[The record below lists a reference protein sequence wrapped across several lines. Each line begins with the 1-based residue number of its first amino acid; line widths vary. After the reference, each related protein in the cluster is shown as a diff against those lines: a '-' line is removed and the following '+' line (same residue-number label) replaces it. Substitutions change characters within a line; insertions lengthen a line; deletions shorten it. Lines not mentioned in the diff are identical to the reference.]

1 MEQVPSNE
9 SDVIGEVHY
18 LPHHPVVRKD
28 RETTKVRVVYD
39 ASSKESGGPSLNQ
52 CLYTGP
58 PLTEKIADILMRFRV
73 HKIALAGDIEK
84 AFLMIS
90 VAEEDRNVL
99 RFLRVDDP
107 LKETPNVIELRLT
120 RVTFGLSSSPFLLNA
135 TSP

>member
-1 MEQVPSNE
+1 MLTRLKKEAGILREYDSVIKEQLEKGIVEQVPSNE
-9 SDVIGEVHY
+9 CDVIGEVHY

-39 ASSKESGGPSLNQ
+39 ASLKESGGPSLNQ

-58 PLTEKIADILMRFRV
+58 PLTERIADTLMRFRV

-99 RFLRVDDP
+99 RF
-107 LKETPNVIELRLT
+107 
-120 RVTFGLSSSPFLLNA
+120 
-135 TSP
+135 

>member
-1 MEQVPSNE
+1 VLEILREYDSVIKEQLEKGIVEQVAR
-9 SDVIGEVHY
+9 DLIGEVYY
-18 LPHHPVVRKD
+18 LPHHPIVRKD

-39 ASSKESGGPSLNQ
+39 ALSKESGGPSLHQ

-58 PLTEKIADILMRFRV
+58 PLTEKIEDILMRFRV

-99 RFLRVDDP
+99 
-107 LKETPNVIELRLT
+107 
-120 RVTFGLSSSPFLLNA
+120 
-135 TSP
+135 